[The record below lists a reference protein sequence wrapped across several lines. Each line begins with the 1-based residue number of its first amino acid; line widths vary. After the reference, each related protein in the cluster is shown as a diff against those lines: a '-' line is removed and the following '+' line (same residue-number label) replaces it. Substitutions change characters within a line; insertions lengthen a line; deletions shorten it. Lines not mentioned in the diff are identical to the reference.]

1 MAEASQQSFPL
12 NMEELERLVKK
23 MHAPGN
29 PKEISEASATLQVLQ
44 RSPQGWEM
52 GDALLSSDDE
62 NSRFFGAL
70 TFTIKINAD
79 AWVLS
84 LSRLLLLTTTVA
96 TPSVRRIGPS
106 CSSS

>member
-1 MAEASQQSFPL
+1 MAGAQQSFPL
-12 NMEELERLVKK
+12 NMEELERLVKI

-29 PKEISEASATLQVLQ
+29 PKDVAEANSTLQVLQ
-44 RSPQGWEM
+44 RSPQGWDM
-52 GDALLSSDDE
+52 ADALLNSNDL

-84 LSRLLLLTTTVA
+84 LSRLDYADSTSQCRTHRGGLEA
-96 TPSVRRIGPS
+96 APY
-106 CSSS
+106 

>member
-1 MAEASQQSFPL
+1 MAEAPHQSFPL

-23 MHAPGN
+23 MQAPGN
-29 PKEISEASATLQVLQ
+29 PKEISEANATLQVLQ

-52 GDALLSSDDE
+52 ADALL
-62 NSRFFGAL
+62 NSNDLNCRFFGAL

-84 LSRLLLLTTTVA
+84 LF
-96 TPSVRRIGPS
+96 
-106 CSSS
+106 